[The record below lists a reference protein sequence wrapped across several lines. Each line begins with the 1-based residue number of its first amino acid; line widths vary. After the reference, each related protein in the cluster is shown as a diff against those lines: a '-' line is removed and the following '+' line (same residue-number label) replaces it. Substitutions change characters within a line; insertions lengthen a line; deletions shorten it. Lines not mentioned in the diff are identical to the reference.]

1 MCGRKR
7 VMVATKGFGMG
18 VDKPDIRLVIHRSPP
33 AESRKPTPRKLG
45 VPVVTV
51 NLQPRCFYIVNSE
64 DHAEIRPVSDSH
76 HLSRQRLPWDKEI
89 QQYFPGQPFCASRK
103 CAGHDGILEE

>member
-33 AESRKPTPRKLG
+33 A
-45 VPVVTV
+45 
-51 NLQPRCFYIVNSE
+51 NLEAYAQEAGRAGRDGRPATALLLYSE
-64 DHAEIRPVSDSH
+64 DRAEIRPSLRQPPPLSDSVY
-76 HLSRQRLPWDKEI
+76 LQT
-89 QQYFPGQPFCASRK
+89 RK
-103 CAGHDGILEE
+103 SSNTSWTTVLCVYAKMCRP